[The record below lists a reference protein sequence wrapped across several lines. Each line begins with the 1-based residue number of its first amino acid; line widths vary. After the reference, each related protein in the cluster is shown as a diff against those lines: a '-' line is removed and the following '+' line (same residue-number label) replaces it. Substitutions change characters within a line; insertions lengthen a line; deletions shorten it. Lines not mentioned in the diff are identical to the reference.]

1 MRINEINEAPMGL
14 LARAGNK
21 IVSKIPGNMGATAQ
35 GKLDTGKVANKW
47 RRDYAT
53 YLGRTGQKPSTET
66 LTAFLQSLGMKDA
79 SSLVGESVIFER
91 PLTSAEVDKI
101 MLKAAQ
107 MGAGAASGGA
117 GGGAPAGG
125 GSPAPAG
132 GSAPEPAADAGGAEE
147 PAAGGSA
154 PPPSG
159 SLAPAGGGA
168 PAPSTAGGP
177 AAGGGAPEPAKPGLL
192 RRAAGAV
199 GGALKRAVGGAGAPA
214 GGSPAPAGG
223 GAPEPAPAGGSP
235 APAGSAP
242 TPTPAAPT
250 RTAGGTVKQD
260 PAGGGVDTYVNN
272 WAKTINAAKT
282 PQEKI
287 NLAKEVINF
296 LKDRKGS
303 PEGQRGAAMAKA
315 VLKRSGDPT
324 LAKMAQSGAFA
335 MERRMYV
342 VANAILEAT
351 GLTWK
356 MLGMRI
362 DLNESNLKI
371 VTIRYI

>member
-91 PLTSAEVDKI
+91 PLTSSEVDKI

-107 MGAGAASGGA
+107 IGAGAASGA
-117 GGGAPAGG
+117 SSGAPAGG

-132 GSAPEPAADAGGAEE
+132 SGAPEPAADAGGAEE
-147 PAAGGSA
+147 PSAGSSA
-154 PPPSG
+154 PPPSR
-159 SLAPAGGGA
+159 SPAPAGGGA
-168 PAPSTAGGP
+168 PTPSTAGGP
-177 AAGGGAPEPAKPGLL
+177 AAGGSAPTPAKPGLL

-214 GGSPAPAGG
+214 SD
-223 GAPEPAPAGGSP
+223 GASEPAPASGGAPAPSGSP
-235 APAGSAP
+235 A
-242 TPTPAAPT
+242 PTPAAPT

-260 PAGGGVDTYVNN
+260 PAGGSVDTYVNN

-335 MERRMYV
+335 MERKMYV